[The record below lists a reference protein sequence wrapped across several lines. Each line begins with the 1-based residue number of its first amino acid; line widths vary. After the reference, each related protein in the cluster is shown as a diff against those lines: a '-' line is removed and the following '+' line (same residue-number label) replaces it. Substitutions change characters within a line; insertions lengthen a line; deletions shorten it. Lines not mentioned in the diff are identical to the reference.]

1 MTTRPIT
8 LQCHKCKK
16 QRKSADFYMRKGK
29 IDQTW
34 CKQCYKRWHR
44 ERYTPKSNATDEQRS
59 CKFCGKFYTPKQ
71 RRPSVF
77 CSRVCKGNARNEQ
90 SKLNLLNLK
99 NDRYCPGCGKLIRKI
114 FRADKKWC
122 SEECASKVRG
132 HTMNVTRRIRTNE
145 PIGDFSRLDIYRR
158 DDWVC
163 QICKKP
169 VDKTLS
175 FPDPYCASLDH
186 IVPLSRGGTH
196 ESRNVQLTHLS
207 CNTSKG
213 NRSGDVYRRPALL
226 YRGKRIYT
234 LPEAAAITGSSLA
247 VLQRAVV
254 LGRVRCEPRKK
265 FDSRYLSEEV
275 IEEINRDGIPG
286 SRKWRRQKKIER
298 GPRTRDVKC
307 KNCGQI
313 KVVEVSLNSPRSFC
327 SDECYK
333 DYRNKGKRLDPKRL
347 SRICCSV
354 CGQKIKGRTQ
364 VKRVNLCSKKCVN
377 AHRRSKKVI
386 VRTKICSVCNR
397 TFDLPKKQ
405 GHPPATCSYACAKK
419 WPSMKS
425 RAWYTENKAKR
436 RLQKSA
442 GLGKG
447 RAVE

>member
-1 MTTRPIT
+1 MKYKCTRCKALKSEDNFYFSKGKVNGWCKECFRQDHRNKYSPSKGQT
-8 LQCHKCKK
+8 DNVRKCRECKK
-16 QRKSADFYMRKGK
+16 EYA
-29 IDQTW
+29 
-34 CKQCYKRWHR
+34 
-44 ERYTPKSNATDEQRS
+44 
-59 CKFCGKFYTPKQ
+59 PKQ
-71 RRPSVF
+71 RTESYF
-77 CSRVCKGNARNEQ
+77 CSRNCKDKNRSRKDKAKRIN
-90 SKLNLLNLK
+90 SKF
-99 NDRYCPGCGKLIRKI
+99 DRICIGCEKVIPKTA
-114 FRADKKWC
+114 RADKKWC

-145 PIGDFSRLDIYRR
+145 PLGDFSRLDIYRR

-196 ESRNVQLTHLS
+196 ESTNVQLTHLS

-226 YRGKRIYT
+226 HQGKRVYT

-265 FDSRYLSEEV
+265 SDNRYLSEEV

-333 DYRNKGKRLDPKRL
+333 DYRKKGKRLDPKRL
-347 SRICCSV
+347 SRIYCSV

-377 AHRRSKKVI
+377 AHRRSKRVI
-386 VRTKICSVCNR
+386 VRTKICSVCNK
-397 TFDLPKKQ
+397 TFNLPKKQ

-447 RAVE
+447 RAIEP